1 MDQKNGKGKLTVA
14 AVLAFILVAATCITL
29 FVLKDKGAEETA
41 QTSLEPYSPTEAVS
55 GDEGAGTDQPAGSQP
70 AEGQPAGASQAASAD
85 DYSSYPLNTPS
96 ECQAVIDAY
105 AAAHGIDPLTYP
117 IDMVNLLYTN
127 PDTLDFVLHYPE
139 YAGTQDAP
147 DYPGSIDV
155 TGDFTTVRVPEYYQ
169 FDLRWGYRS
178 YAGGVVGINGSGPT
192 ALSMVVS
199 YLLGNRD
206 MNPAWMAAFAENNNY
221 TLEGGTNWTLMSDG
235 ATGLGIDVTPI
246 TADQDRIERN
256 LDVGNIVMCLMGPGD
271 FTTSAQYILIVGY
284 SDEGYEIRDP
294 GSPARTSQLW
304 QYDRL
309 APQMDGCW
317 IMRIL

>member
-1 MDQKNGKGKLTVA
+1 MNQNGKTKLIISG
-14 AVLAFILVAATCITL
+14 VLAVILVTATLITL
-29 FVLKDKGAEETA
+29 IALRREKPIEETTVSLDYEITLSAESNAENVPQASA
-41 QTSLEPYSPTEAVS
+41 QTDS
-55 GDEGAGTDQPAGSQP
+55 GMS
-70 AEGQPAGASQAASAD
+70 

-105 AAAHGIDPLTYP
+105 AADHGIDPLTYP
-117 IDMVNLLYTN
+117 IDMVNLLSTN

-139 YAGTQDAP
+139 YAGTQDGP
-147 DYPGSIDV
+147 EYPGSIDMS
-155 TGDFTTVRVPEYYQ
+155 GDFTTVRVPEYYQ
-169 FDLRWGYRS
+169 FDIRWGYKT
-178 YAGGVVGINGSGPT
+178 YAGGIVGLNGSGPT
-192 ALSMVVS
+192 ALSMAAS

-206 MNPAWMAAFAENNNY
+206 MNPAWMASYAENNNY

-246 TADQDRIERN
+246 TAEQDRIERN
-256 LDVGNIVMCLMGPGD
+256 LDVGNLVMCLMGPGD

-294 GSPARTSQLW
+294 GSPSRTALRW